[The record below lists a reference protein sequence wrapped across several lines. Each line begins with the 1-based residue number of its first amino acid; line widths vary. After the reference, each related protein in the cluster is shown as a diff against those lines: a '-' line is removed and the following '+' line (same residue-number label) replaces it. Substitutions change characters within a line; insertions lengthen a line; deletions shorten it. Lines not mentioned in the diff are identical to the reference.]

1 MIQIVNHIFAGEK
14 SPPISKNQKEVFM
27 ITVTEGRIC
36 EVCEKNQAVVVCN
49 GCGQALCRECRVFDI
64 WGSGCG
70 HGLPLVFCRKC
81 DADPRINF
89 WKTPE

>member
-1 MIQIVNHIFAGEK
+1 
-14 SPPISKNQKEVFM
+14 M

-36 EVCEKNQAVVVCN
+36 EVCDKNQAVVICN
-49 GCGQALCRECRVFDI
+49 GCGQALCQECRVFDI

-81 DADPRINF
+81 DADPKINF
-89 WKTPE
+89 WKAPE